1 MPLLKNT
8 KILDAN
14 MILRFLLKDN
24 EKMADTA
31 EELIDNNAVLLTLEV
46 AAEVVFVL
54 QKVYEQER
62 SCISDLITRF
72 AGLNNVSVSEH
83 DVLIKGLE
91 IFAKNRLD
99 FVDCLLCAYNL
110 CYGYEVCT
118 FDAKLKK
125 LIEKLEN
132 K

>member
-14 MILRFLLKDN
+14 MILRFLLRDN
-24 EKMADTA
+24 EDMADTA
-31 EELIDNNAVLLTLEV
+31 EEIIDNNSVLLTLEV

-54 QKVYEQER
+54 QKVYNQER
-62 SCISDLITRF
+62 RRIADLITRF
-72 AGLNNVSVSEH
+72 VGLNNVSVSEY

-91 IFAKNRLD
+91 IFAENNLD

-110 CYGYEVCT
+110 HYGYEVCT
-118 FDAKLKK
+118 FDVKLKK
-125 LIEKLEN
+125 LTEKLGN